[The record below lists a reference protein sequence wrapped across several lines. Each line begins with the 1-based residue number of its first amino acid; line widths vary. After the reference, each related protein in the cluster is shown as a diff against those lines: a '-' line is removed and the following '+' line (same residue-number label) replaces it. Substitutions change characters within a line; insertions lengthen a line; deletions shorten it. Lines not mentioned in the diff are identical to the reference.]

1 MELTAFA
8 FEIKDGVGHI
18 TMNQPERGNPF
29 DRRFAEEFDW
39 LATECGVRSEVRA
52 ILLDSKGRFFSV
64 GGDLNA
70 LSRSRDELARFVSGA
85 TSDLHMGILRFAR
98 MNAPVV
104 AAVHGLAAGGAVA
117 LVAGADFALAAPEAK
132 FYAAFAGIGIISDS
146 GGSYFLPRRMGS
158 RRAAQFLMLNETL
171 SAEEAAATGLINRVV
186 SAGALADEAWALA
199 RRLAQGPTL
208 AYGEAK
214 NLFLSSSIDSLE
226 AQLESEA
233 RAMAR
238 VTRTEDAWNAM
249 RAVLAKQKPT
259 FEGRY
264 RGRKMRGPEP
274 RGDAPVR
281 FARHILRPAAKSI
294 ASL

>member
-8 FEIKDGVGHI
+8 FEIKDGVAHI

-39 LATECGVRSEVRA
+39 LATECGARTEVRA
-52 ILLDSKGRFFSV
+52 VLIDAKGRFFSV

-70 LSRSRDELARFVSGA
+70 LTRSRDELARFVSAA
-85 TSDLHMGILRFAR
+85 TSNLHMGISRFAR

-104 AAVHGLAAGGAVA
+104 AAVHGMAAGGAVA
-117 LVAGADFALAAPEAK
+117 LIAGADFALAALDAK

-171 SAEEAAATGLINRVV
+171 SAEEAVATGLINRVV
-186 SAGALADEAWALA
+186 SADALADEAWTLA

-214 NLFLSSSIDSLE
+214 NLFLSSSIESLE
-226 AQLESEA
+226 AQLEHEA

-238 VTRTEDAWNAM
+238 VTRTDDAWNAM
-249 RAVLAKQKPT
+249 RAVLAKQKPI
-259 FEGRY
+259 FDGR
-264 RGRKMRGPEP
+264 
-274 RGDAPVR
+274 
-281 FARHILRPAAKSI
+281 
-294 ASL
+294 

>member
-8 FEIKDGVGHI
+8 FDIKDGVARI

-29 DRRFAEEFDW
+29 DQRFAEEFDW
-39 LATECGVRSEVRA
+39 LATECSVRPEVRA
-52 ILLDSKGRFFSV
+52 VLIDAKGRFFSV

-70 LSRSRDELARFVSGA
+70 LSRSREDLARFVSAA
-85 TSDLHMGILRFAR
+85 TSDLHMGISRFAR

-104 AAVHGLAAGGAVA
+104 AAVHGMAAGGAVA
-117 LVAGADFALAAPEAK
+117 LVAGADFVLASPNAK
-132 FYAAFAGIGIISDS
+132 FYAAFLGIGIISDS

-171 SAEEAAATGLINRVV
+171 SAEEAAAVGLINRVV
-186 SAGALADEAWALA
+186 AADALAEEAQALA
-199 RRLAQGPTL
+199 RRLAEGPTL
-208 AYGEAK
+208 AFGEAK
-214 NLFLSSSIDSLE
+214 NLLLSSPMESLE

-238 VTRTEDAWNAM
+238 VTRSEDAWNAM

-259 FEGRY
+259 FQGR
-264 RGRKMRGPEP
+264 
-274 RGDAPVR
+274 
-281 FARHILRPAAKSI
+281 
-294 ASL
+294 